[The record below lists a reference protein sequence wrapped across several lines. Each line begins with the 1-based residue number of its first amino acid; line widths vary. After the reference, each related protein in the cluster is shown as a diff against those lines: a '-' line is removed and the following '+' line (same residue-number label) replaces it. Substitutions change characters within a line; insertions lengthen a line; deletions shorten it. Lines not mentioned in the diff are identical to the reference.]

1 MAEVFRAT
9 GVGPDGFERPFVIK
23 RIHPR
28 LSEAPE
34 FVRMFVHEAK
44 ISARL
49 IHPNIVQVFEL
60 AYQDGAHYMVMEP
73 VEGMDMGWL
82 LKRRRER
89 PHESLSPAFVA
100 EVGRQVCRGPGIR
113 PHADHRRGRAAAHR
127 PPRRDPAQHHGG
139 VERDGEGPGL
149 RHRARRRGNPAEPD
163 RPRHG
168 EGEDVVRGARAAG
181 RQDGRRPVGPVLA
194 GRRSCTSCSP
204 GGSCSPVRTTWRR

>member
-1 MAEVFRAT
+1 MKYRLTEKIGSGGMAEVFRAT

-100 EVGRQVCRGPGIR
+100 EVGRQVCRGLDFA
-113 PHADHRRGRAAAHR
+113 HTLTTAEGRAAAHR
-127 PPRRDPAQHHGG
+127 PPRRHPAEHHGG
-139 VERDGEGPGL
+139 VER
-149 RHRARRRGNPAEPD
+149 RR
-163 RPRHG
+163 
-168 EGEDVVRGARAAG
+168 
-181 RQDGRRPVGPVLA
+181 
-194 GRRSCTSCSP
+194 
-204 GGSCSPVRTTWRR
+204 